1 MAFPFSNRSEVAE
14 ALVEVEGREGCEA
27 SREEDK
33 DDVCQG
39 PPDDLDE
46 EIKDEF
52 CVWVWQWGWKDAC
65 PSIMSWIRVLLEPMV
80 ASLVLFFEVEWEINS
95 VQRGVT
101 MFKGQ
106 LVTILNRAFDDGTL
120 TKIEWLHRVS
130 SEECS
135 EVIFA
140 QKLANSPAKEWLEND
155 FFLLRWFFIR
165 EHSFIFGGVIA
176 S

>member
-52 CVWVWQWGWKDAC
+52 CV
-65 PSIMSWIRVLLEPMV
+65 
-80 ASLVLFFEVEWEINS
+80 
-95 VQRGVT
+95 
-101 MFKGQ
+101 
-106 LVTILNRAFDDGTL
+106 
-120 TKIEWLHRVS
+120 
-130 SEECS
+130 
-135 EVIFA
+135 
-140 QKLANSPAKEWLEND
+140 
-155 FFLLRWFFIR
+155 
-165 EHSFIFGGVIA
+165 
-176 S
+176 